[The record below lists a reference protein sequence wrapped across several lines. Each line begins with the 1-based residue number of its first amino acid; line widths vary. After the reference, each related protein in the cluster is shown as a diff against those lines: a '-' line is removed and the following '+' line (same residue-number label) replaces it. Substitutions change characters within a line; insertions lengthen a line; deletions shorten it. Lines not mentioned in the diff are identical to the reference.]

1 MKQNMLK
8 LGTYAFAA
16 AAILAGCKGGSSS
29 SFTTDATTNVQYRIL
44 KQGNGGTKA
53 EMGGVARVMMI
64 GKTEKDSVIY
74 NSVKQGGDSMGTF
87 RIPLKKSFNG
97 CLEQGIAMLSVGD
110 SAEFKVNA
118 DSLYL
123 STFRMR
129 KLPSFIRPGSMITFD
144 IKLVS
149 FQTEKEATDERNK
162 MMEKRMA
169 EMQERKAAEPAAIAK
184 YLADNKLNV
193 KPTED
198 SLFFLMRE
206 GKGGKPVKEG
216 DSIYVK
222 YTLMM
227 LDNTVLETSDHGPGH
242 NSFPLV
248 YSKNMGLIK
257 GWVEA
262 LGTMHDGEKV
272 RILVPSAL
280 GYGAQGSRTIMPYTP
295 LVFDMEIT
303 RLVPAKK

>member
-1 MKQNMLK
+1 MKQNMFK
-8 LGTYAFAA
+8 LGLYAFTATV
-16 AAILAGCKGGSSS
+16 LFAGCKGGPSSS
-29 SFTTDATTNVQYRIL
+29 LTTDATSGIQYRII
-44 KQGNGGTKA
+44 KQGTGGTKA
-53 EMGGVARVMMI
+53 ELGGVARVIMI
-64 GKTEKDSVIY
+64 GKTDKDSIIY
-74 NSVKQGGDSMGTF
+74 NSVKQGGDSSGTF

-110 SAEFKVNA
+110 SAEFKINA

-129 KLPSFIRPGSMITFD
+129 KLPPFIHPGSFITFE

-149 FQTEKEATDERNK
+149 FQTEKQANDERQK

-169 EMQERKAAEPAAIAK
+169 DMQQRKVAEPAAIAK
-184 YLADNKLNV
+184 YLADNKINV
-193 KPTED
+193 KPTDD

-206 GKGGKPVKEG
+206 NKGGKPIKEG

-242 NSFPLV
+242 NAFPLV
-248 YSKNMGLIK
+248 YSKNMGVIK

-262 LGTMHDGEKV
+262 LGMMHDKEKV
-272 RILVPSAL
+272 RILLPSAL
-280 GYGAQGSRTIMPYTP
+280 AYGPQGSRTIMPYTP
-295 LVFDMEIT
+295 LIFDMEIT
-303 RLVPAKK
+303 KLVPAKK